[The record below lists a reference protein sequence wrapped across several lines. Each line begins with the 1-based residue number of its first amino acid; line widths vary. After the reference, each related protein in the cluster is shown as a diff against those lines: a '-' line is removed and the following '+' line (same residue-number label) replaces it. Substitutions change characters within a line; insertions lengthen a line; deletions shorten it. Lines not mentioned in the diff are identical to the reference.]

1 MKRALLVL
9 LAAAA
14 LAAVPSAA
22 SADDP
27 LICVDPGATSV
38 GPYTVDPPLVC
49 VL

>member
-1 MKRALLVL
+1 MKRALLFLL

-14 LAAVPSAA
+14 MSAPA
-22 SADDP
+22 SAHDP
-27 LICVDPGATSV
+27 LICVDPGAISI